1 MTTLDEWTILS
12 LNDVDEQTDALLGP
26 LTHDIYALETLRDV
40 SRPVISA
47 LNLARAMMGQR
58 MVKRQP
64 REKSFLRA
72 LVKPDIRDN
81 ALLCVNAK
89 TRVRKFDNLVDTIHS
104 PLFERALSIIAC
116 IHVGVEPPTEKS
128 LPIQIKKGMRDFDSS
143 RNPTTLVFTYP
154 GGVGMTVL
162 LPLKSTRLCY
172 LFHATPDGHCTCA
185 ISNNPGAQ
193 SVWFEQFRPK
203 PPFLAYVLQHR
214 ECSREDF
221 RTKDADAETQ
231 RLLGVSLDILDSE
244 RELERWRPVH
254 EGYCRLY
261 QVEECLQCRRMFLR
275 LPDRNRPLPEVP
287 GSACSS
293 GTGETCVRTPV
304 PVKNSV
310 SVVRREKMIRVKL
323 WRKKTWEV
331 SEEREGYWH
340 ELDPGRY
347 TGTKLTGNDKCG
359 ERRVLEERRGRR
371 LSEGKR
377 QRKKGGYLRTNGSLY
392 EREVKLSYK
401 NGNKINPGWAY
412 TT

>member
-12 LNDVDEQTDALLGP
+12 LNDVDQQTDALLGP
-26 LTHDIYALETLRDV
+26 LTQDIYALETSRNV
-40 SRPVISA
+40 PRPVVSA

-64 REKSFLRA
+64 REKNFIRA

-116 IHVGVEPPTEKS
+116 IHVEVDSPTQMS
-128 LPIQIKKGMRDFDSS
+128 LPIQIKKGMRDFDS
-143 RNPTTLVFTYP
+143 RNPEALVFTYP
-154 GGVGMTVL
+154 GGVGMTIL
-162 LPLKSTRLCY
+162 LPLKSARLCY
-172 LFHATPDGHCTCA
+172 LFHATPDGKYTCA

-193 SVWFEQFRPK
+193 SVWFEQFHSRPG
-203 PPFLAYVLQHR
+203 PFLAYVLQHR

-221 RTKDADAETQ
+221 RTKDADAEMQ

-244 RELERWRPVH
+244 RELEKWRPVH
-254 EGYCRLY
+254 EGYCRLD
-261 QVEECLQCRRMFLR
+261 QVECLECRRMFLR

-304 PVKNSV
+304 PKNSV
-310 SVVRREKMIRVKL
+310 FVVRREKMTRVKL
-323 WRKKTWEV
+323 WRKKTFET
-331 SEEREGYWH
+331 SEEREGCWH
-340 ELDPGRY
+340 ELDPGIRY
-347 TGTKLTGNDKCG
+347 
-359 ERRVLEERRGRR
+359 
-371 LSEGKR
+371 
-377 QRKKGGYLRTNGSLY
+377 
-392 EREVKLSYK
+392 VK
-401 NGNKINPGWAY
+401 NINE
-412 TT
+412 